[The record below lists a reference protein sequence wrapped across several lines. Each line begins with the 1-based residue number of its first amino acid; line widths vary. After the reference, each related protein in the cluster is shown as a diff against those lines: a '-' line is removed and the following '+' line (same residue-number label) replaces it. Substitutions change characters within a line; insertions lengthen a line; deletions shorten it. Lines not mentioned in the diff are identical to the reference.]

1 MALDTKMGIEI
12 ANVIGEALNAWV
24 KRKPDG
30 FQVDA
35 DTLVA
40 TFTSQACMIIEGSPD
55 MAGKLRMVRS
65 ATDLL
70 VNKSGIDPVMLANL
84 STDTSRDN

>member
-1 MALDTKMGIEI
+1 MALNTEMGIEI
-12 ANVIGEALNAWV
+12 ADVIGEALTKWV
-24 KRKPDG
+24 KRKPKG

-40 TFTSQACMIIEGSPD
+40 TFTSQACMVIEGSPD
-55 MAGKLRMVRS
+55 MAGRLRMVRS

-70 VNKSGIDPVMLANL
+70 VNKTGIDPAMLANM
-84 STDTSRDN
+84 SGESGTS

>member
-12 ANVIGEALNAWV
+12 AEVLRVALNKWA
-24 KRKPDG
+24 KRKGRG
-30 FQVDA
+30 FRVDA

-40 TFTSQACMIIEGSPD
+40 TFTSQACLVIEMSPD

-70 VNKSGIDPVMLANL
+70 VNKSGIDPAMLANL
-84 STDTSRDN
+84 SADASRDN